1 MSQERTVGQRPAVRG
16 LAVRW
21 AHLKFGLDVDGR
33 ANVSS
38 SVLCMHLYEVEM
50 AHPLPARASC
60 SCVASLKAKTV
71 CQLVWGTCAIS
82 SA

>member
-38 SVLCMHLYEVEM
+38 SVLCIYTKWRWLTPCRRGR
-50 AHPLPARASC
+50 AARA
-60 SCVASLKAKTV
+60 
-71 CQLVWGTCAIS
+71 
-82 SA
+82 